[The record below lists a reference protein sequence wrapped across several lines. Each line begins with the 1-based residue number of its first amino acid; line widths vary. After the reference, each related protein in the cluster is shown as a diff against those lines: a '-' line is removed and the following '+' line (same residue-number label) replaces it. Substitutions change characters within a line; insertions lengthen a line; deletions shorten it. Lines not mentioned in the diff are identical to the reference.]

1 MKNYIK
7 RIIDD
12 LLCTLK
18 VVFRKILKLGTEQ
31 DKKDVVTK
39 ITNYYNNKLYITRD
53 LYDIANN
60 TTKEQKIKA
69 HVNKNRDKNYGG

>member
-1 MKNYIK
+1 MS
-7 RIIDD
+7 
-12 LLCTLK
+12 
-18 VVFRKILKLGTEQ
+18 VFRINKTNNYTVMSNFHLQ

-60 TTKEQKIKA
+60 TTKEQEIKA
-69 HVNKNRDKNYGG
+69 YVNKNRDKNYER

>member
-60 TTKEQKIKA
+60 TTKEQEIKA
-69 HVNKNRDKNYGG
+69 YVNKNRDKNYER